1 MKLIGHS
8 HGKNKNVTPEKI
20 TNTNMILK
28 QYPRAKDLS
37 LILCHCC
44 GLLNSSKVN
53 KAEAHKTKF
62 SAVLDAIA
70 FARA

>member
-1 MKLIGHS
+1 
-8 HGKNKNVTPEKI
+8 
-20 TNTNMILK
+20 MILK

-53 KAEAHKTKF
+53 KADAHKTKF

-70 FARA
+70 FYTSVSREV

>member
-1 MKLIGHS
+1 MVKI
-8 HGKNKNVTPEKI
+8 KNVTPEKI

-53 KAEAHKTKF
+53 K
-62 SAVLDAIA
+62 
-70 FARA
+70 